1 LLLDQFVNV
10 VFYHISFASIVDLLK
25 QRLLCINTFGHN
37 GPMEIQKNGSS
48 LISFIATFIIAYI
61 AICFLLFVFQ
71 RQMIYFPTS
80 EVSVPGVAHT
90 VLDTGEVCIKVWT
103 LNPGKEKALIYF
115 GGNAE
120 NVAYNIDDFMTLFSD
135 RTVYLVNYRGY
146 GGSSGS
152 PHEEGF
158 YSDAL
163 FAYDHFMKQHTSLSV
178 MGRSVGAA
186 VATYLT
192 SKRDVDKLIL
202 VTPFDNA
209 VNVGKKIYWF
219 FPMGLIL
226 QERLDSASWA
236 DKITTNTLIIAAAN
250 DRIIPYEHT
259 HNLVQAFTKTR
270 AEVATLNDT
279 GHNTV
284 HLHPDYK
291 KIIAAFMR

>member
-1 LLLDQFVNV
+1 LMLLLIF
-10 VFYHISFASIVDLLK
+10 LK
-25 QRLLCINTFGHN
+25 QGLLSTNTIGHN
-37 GPMEIQKNGSS
+37 EYMKISKNGRDMV
-48 LISFIATFIIAYI
+48 SFIVTLTMAYV
-61 AICFLLFVFQ
+61 AMCFLLFVFQ

-90 VLDTGEVCIKVWT
+90 VLDTGEVRIKIWT

-120 NVAYNIDDFMTLFSD
+120 NVAYNIDDFRRLFPD

-158 YSDAL
+158 YRDAL
-163 FAYDHFMKQHTSLSV
+163 FAYNYFKKQHTALCV

-186 VATYLT
+186 VATYLA
-192 SKRDVDKLIL
+192 SKRDVDKLLL
-202 VTPFDNA
+202 VTPFDSA
-209 VNVGKKIYWF
+209 VNVGKKLYWF

-226 QERLDSASWA
+226 KERLDSAGRA
-236 DKITTNTLIIAAAN
+236 AKITTDTLIIAAAN
-250 DRIIPYEHT
+250 DRIISYEHT
-259 HNLVQAFTKTR
+259 HNLVQAFSKTR
-270 AEVATLNDT
+270 VEVATLSDT

-291 KIIAAFMR
+291 KIITAFMR

>member
-1 LLLDQFVNV
+1 
-10 VFYHISFASIVDLLK
+10 
-25 QRLLCINTFGHN
+25 
-37 GPMEIQKNGSS
+37 M
-48 LISFIATFIIAYI
+48 ISFIATFIIAYV
-61 AICFLLFVFQ
+61 AMCVLLFIFQ

-80 EVSVPGVAHT
+80 EINVPDVAHT
-90 VLDTGEVCIKVWT
+90 VLDTGEVHIKVWT

-120 NVAYNIDDFMTLFSD
+120 NVAYNIDDFSTLFAD

-163 FAYDHFMKQHTSLSV
+163 FVYDHFLKQHNMISV

-192 SKRDVDKLIL
+192 SKRDVDKLVL
-202 VTPFDNA
+202 VTPFDSA
-209 VNVGKKIYWF
+209 VNVGKKLYWF

-226 QERLDSASWA
+226 KERLDSAGRA
-236 DKITTNTLIIAAAN
+236 AKITTDTLIIAAGN
-250 DRIIPYEHT
+250 DRIIPYKNT
-259 HNLVQAFTKTR
+259 HNLAQAFTKTKV
-270 AEVATLNDT
+270 EIATLNDT

-284 HLHPDYK
+284 HLHPDYR
-291 KIIAAFMR
+291 KIIASFMR

>member
-1 LLLDQFVNV
+1 
-10 VFYHISFASIVDLLK
+10 
-25 QRLLCINTFGHN
+25 
-37 GPMEIQKNGSS
+37 M
-48 LISFIATFIIAYI
+48 ISFIATLTIAYI
-61 AICFLLFVFQ
+61 AICFLLFLFQ

-90 VLDTGEVCIKVWT
+90 VLDTGEVRIKVWI

-120 NVAYNIDDFMTLFSD
+120 NVAYNIDDFGTLFVD
-135 RTVYLVNYRGY
+135 HTVYLVNYRGY

-163 FAYDHFMKQHTSLSV
+163 FAYDHIMKQHTVLCV
-178 MGRSVGAA
+178 MGRSIGAA
-186 VATYLT
+186 VATYLA
-192 SKRDVDKLIL
+192 SKRDVEKLIL
-202 VTPFDNA
+202 VTPFDSA

-226 QERLDSASWA
+226 KEKLDSTSRAA
-236 DKITTNTLIIAAAN
+236 KITTDTLIIAAAN

-270 AEVATLNDT
+270 VEVVTLGDT

-291 KIIAAFMR
+291 KIIAAFMK

>member
-1 LLLDQFVNV
+1 
-10 VFYHISFASIVDLLK
+10 
-25 QRLLCINTFGHN
+25 
-37 GPMEIQKNGSS
+37 M
-48 LISFIATFIIAYI
+48 ISFIATFTIVYVAM
-61 AICFLLFVFQ
+61 CFLLFIFQ
-71 RQMIYFPTS
+71 RQMIYLPTS

-90 VLDTGEVCIKVWT
+90 VLDTGEVRIKVWT

-120 NVAYNIDDFMTLFSD
+120 NVAYNIDDFRTLFSD
-135 RTVYLVNYRGY
+135 RTVYLINYRGY

-163 FAYDHFMKQHTSLSV
+163 FAYDHFKKEHTALSV
-178 MGRSVGAA
+178 MGRSIGGA

-192 SKRDVDKLIL
+192 SKRDIEKLIL
-202 VTPFDNA
+202 VTPFDSA
-209 VNVGKKIYWF
+209 VNVGKKLYWF
-219 FPMGLIL
+219 FPMELIL
-226 QERLDSASWA
+226 RERLDSAGRA
-236 DKITTNTLIIAAAN
+236 DKITTDTLIIVAGN

-270 AEVATLNDT
+270 VEVATLDDT

>member
-1 LLLDQFVNV
+1 MQ
-10 VFYHISFASIVDLLK
+10 I
-25 QRLLCINTFGHN
+25 
-37 GPMEIQKNGSS
+37 PKNGSS
-48 LISFIATFIIAYI
+48 MISFIATFIIAYV
-61 AICFLLFVFQ
+61 AICFLLFIFQ

-80 EVSVPGVAHT
+80 EVSVPGAAHT
-90 VLDTGEVCIKVWT
+90 VLDTGEVRIKVWT
-103 LNPGKEKALIYF
+103 LNPGKEKAFIYF

-120 NVAYNIDDFMTLFSD
+120 NVAYNIDDFSTLFAD

-163 FAYDHFMKQHTSLSV
+163 FVYDHFMKQHTALCV

-186 VATYLT
+186 VATYLA
-192 SKRDVDKLIL
+192 SKRDVEKLIL
-202 VTPFDNA
+202 VTPFDSA
-209 VNVGKKIYWF
+209 INVGKKIYWF

-226 QERLDSASWA
+226 KEKLDSAGRA
-236 DKITTNTLIIAAAN
+236 AKITTDTLIIAAAN

-259 HNLVQAFTKTR
+259 RNLIKAFTKTEV
-270 AEVATLNDT
+270 EVAMLDGT